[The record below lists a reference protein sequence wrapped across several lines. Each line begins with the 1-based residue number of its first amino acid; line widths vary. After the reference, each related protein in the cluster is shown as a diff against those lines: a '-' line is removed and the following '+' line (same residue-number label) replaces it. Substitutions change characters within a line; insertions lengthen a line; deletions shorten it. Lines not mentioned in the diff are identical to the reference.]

1 MYDERLDILVR
12 ELNIPCFPTLEE
24 VKIYEN
30 KRYFSYWLKA
40 NNLPHPETLVF
51 YFEKEAMAYAGKQ
64 VHFPLVAKTNIG
76 ASGSGV
82 VILENQKQ
90 LVEYIQ
96 NTFRGSGSDKRVGPN
111 LKKGKII
118 QRGINLVLN
127 PKRLILRYNTYK
139 ARALDVQRDFVLF
152 QKHIPHHFEWRVVR
166 MGESFF
172 AHKKLLLGNM
182 TSGSLEKEY
191 SNPPLELLDFV
202 KQITDK
208 FNFKSQAVDLFESSD
223 GNYLIN
229 EMQCI
234 FGQSDAFQ
242 MKVNGEIGRYLHD
255 GKGWVFEK
263 GDFNC
268 NESFDLRLEAAI
280 SYFKTRNSI

>member
-1 MYDERLDILVR
+1 
-12 ELNIPCFPTLEE
+12 
-24 VKIYEN
+24 
-30 KRYFSYWLKA
+30 
-40 NNLPHPETLVF
+40 
-51 YFEKEAMAYAGKQ
+51 
-64 VHFPLVAKTNIG
+64 
-76 ASGSGV
+76 
-82 VILENQKQ
+82 
-90 LVEYIQ
+90 
-96 NTFRGSGSDKRVGPN
+96 
-111 LKKGKII
+111 
-118 QRGINLVLN
+118 
-127 PKRLILRYNTYK
+127 
-139 ARALDVQRDFVLF
+139 
-152 QKHIPHHFEWRVVR
+152 
-166 MGESFF
+166 MGDSFF

-255 GKGWVFEK
+255 GKGWFFEK
-263 GDFNC
+263 GDFNS

-280 SYFKTRNSI
+280 SYFNTRHSK

>member
-1 MYDERLDILVR
+1 
-12 ELNIPCFPTLEE
+12 
-24 VKIYEN
+24 
-30 KRYFSYWLKA
+30 
-40 NNLPHPETLVF
+40 
-51 YFEKEAMAYAGKQ
+51 
-64 VHFPLVAKTNIG
+64 
-76 ASGSGV
+76 
-82 VILENQKQ
+82 
-90 LVEYIQ
+90 
-96 NTFRGSGSDKRVGPN
+96 
-111 LKKGKII
+111 
-118 QRGINLVLN
+118 
-127 PKRLILRYNTYK
+127 
-139 ARALDVQRDFVLF
+139 VLF

-280 SYFKTRNSI
+280 SYFNTRHSI